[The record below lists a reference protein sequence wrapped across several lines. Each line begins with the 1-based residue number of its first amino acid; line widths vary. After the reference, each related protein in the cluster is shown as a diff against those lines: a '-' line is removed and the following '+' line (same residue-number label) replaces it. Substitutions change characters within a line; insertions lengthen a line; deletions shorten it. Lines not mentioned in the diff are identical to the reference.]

1 MWEWD
6 CKESWMPKN
15 WCFWIV
21 VLENAL
27 ESPLYCKEIQPVH
40 PKENQSWVFIGRTDA
55 EAETPI
61 LWPPDAKNWLIVK
74 DPDAGKDWRQE
85 DKGMTEDEMVG
96 WHHQLSGLE
105 FEYTPGV
112 GDGQKDLACCSPWGL
127 KELEMTEWLNWT
139 EPKDNLIGRW
149 KQMSVKMRPSV
160 FSQVFIFCVKAKS
173 KRGWQGSL
181 FNFCSSLHPLVLKC
195 LITYYPSKL
204 SAFSQFPWC
213 CLLALSSAQMI
224 SSSHKIF
231 LITFF
236 SFPEWRTKIFFMHH
250 IN

>member
-1 MWEWD
+1 
-6 CKESWMPKN
+6 
-15 WCFWIV
+15 
-21 VLENAL
+21 
-27 ESPLYCKEIQPVH
+27 
-40 PKENQSWVFIGRTDA
+40 
-55 EAETPI
+55 
-61 LWPPDAKNWLIVK
+61 
-74 DPDAGKDWRQE
+74 
-85 DKGMTEDEMVG
+85 
-96 WHHQLSGLE
+96 
-105 FEYTPGV
+105 
-112 GDGQKDLACCSPWGL
+112 
-127 KELEMTEWLNWT
+127 MTEWLNWT

-181 FNFCSSLHPLVLKC
+181 FNFCSSLHPVVLKC

-236 SFPEWRTKIFFMHH
+236 LFLNGGQKYFLCITLISFCSQQISLNPHPRLDWSFLNMIYLSISHTVLWQSAYFFKVRMTKIKRNNSTNAKDWEEWKDNMPC
-250 IN
+250 